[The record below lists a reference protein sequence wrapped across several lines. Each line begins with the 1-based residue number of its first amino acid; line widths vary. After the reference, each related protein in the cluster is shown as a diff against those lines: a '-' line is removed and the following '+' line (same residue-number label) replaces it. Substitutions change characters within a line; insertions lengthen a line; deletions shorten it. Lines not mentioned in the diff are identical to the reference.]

1 MATRVVAGIGG
12 AGFWGLPG
20 SPIRATTLAKNP
32 PPPLKLRVQIPS
44 AKTLGYGQ
52 IKSIHL

>member
-20 SPIRATTLAKNP
+20 ITDT
-32 PPPLKLRVQIPS
+32 
-44 AKTLGYGQ
+44 GYNAGE
-52 IKSIHL
+52 KSHAVVSKASGSNSQR